1 MPYERKL
8 WLTPSQQTDGINPDG
23 GPMQAAAK
31 ELDRMKLYGLRHT
44 GPQINELSIAFT
56 SQQWTGWWLTNM
68 IPETAGQDIGER
80 ETNSMTVLFIEP
92 DAYQRKPQNASGH
105 PGLAAINPNVPDHL
119 PDMWKVYQNMLW
131 AWLVYGVCDPQKAGL
146 VTEALSSVT
155 FTTPDKLETLSH
167 AAVETQQGRNNRT
180 QYVWRQAIKSFIEVH
195 SEITGLDNVIAR
207 VMEFPRWVDYM
218 PNPQKNGPVGQVGKF
233 VTNASR
239 LRRNQGLH
247 VDGGQYDMVNAFSS
261 GLKVYRRES

>member
-1 MPYERKL
+1 
-8 WLTPSQQTDGINPDG
+8 
-23 GPMQAAAK
+23 MQAAAK
-31 ELDRMKLYGLRHT
+31 ELDRMKLYGLRPYE
-44 GPQINELSIAFT
+44 PQINELSIAFT
-56 SQQWTGWWLTNM
+56 SQQWTGWGPTNM

-80 ETNSMTVLFIEP
+80 ETNTGTVLFIEP
-92 DAYQRKPQNASGH
+92 DAYQRKPQNAWWL

-119 PDMWKVYQNMLW
+119 PDMYSMYQNMLW
-131 AWLVYGVCDPQKAGL
+131 AWLVYGVCDPQTGHL

-155 FTTPDKLETLSH
+155 FTTPDKLGKVSH

-180 QYVWRQAIKSFIEVH
+180 QYEAGQAIKSFIEVH
-195 SEITGLDNVIAR
+195 SEITGLDKTLAR

-218 PNPQKNGPVGQVGKF
+218 PNPQMWRPVGQVGKF

-239 LRRNQGLH
+239 LRRNVILH

-261 GLKVYRRES
+261 GQNGYRRES